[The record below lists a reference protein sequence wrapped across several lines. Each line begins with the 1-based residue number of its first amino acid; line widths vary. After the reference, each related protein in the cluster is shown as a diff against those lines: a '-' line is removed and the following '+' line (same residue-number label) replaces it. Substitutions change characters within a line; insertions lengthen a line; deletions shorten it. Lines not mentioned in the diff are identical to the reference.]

1 MVYLD
6 KKEIIMPKTQLD
18 DLPQI
23 CAGIQSVRCVCGW
36 ETVTIVPEENV
47 NMLVKILEHIQQ
59 HGVVIPQ
66 FTVEML

>member
-1 MVYLD
+1 
-6 KKEIIMPKTQLD
+6 MPNTQLD

-23 CAGIQSVRCVCGW
+23 YAGVQTIRCACGW
-36 ETVTIVPEENV
+36 ETLSIVPEENV

-66 FTVEML
+66 FTLEML